1 MWGFSARLPEVVW
14 QGDSGFDCRYGQ
26 GSAGRQTNLCRA
38 KGWRARMAK
47 GFQRGTNIGTR
58 IAVWRA
64 GLTAPATGF
73 TLQPEPRSIGMLAR
87 GRQLLAGNVQLAG
100 HFTEVPGVSLW
111 DIPAP
116 DAAFLAE
123 AHGFGWLDDLAAVG
137 DGSARAMAQAW
148 TWGWIA
154 RFGQGKGAGWTPDL
168 TGRRLIRLIN
178 HAIFLL
184 QGRDRAQSAAFFA
197 TLTQQTLLLSRRW
210 PRAAA
215 GLPRFEAL
223 SGLIYAGLSL
233 MGMDALVGPAS
244 AALARDC
251 ATQVDADGAIATR
264 NPEAL
269 LEVFTL
275 LTWAAE
281 ALTEAGRAVPAPHLA
296 AIARIAPCLR
306 ALRHADGGLARFHG
320 GGRGLAG
327 QLDLALA
334 NGGARAVPLAGFAMG
349 FARLTGGRSS
359 VICDVAAAPLGA
371 RGHASTLAFELTSGR
386 RPVIVNCG
394 SGRAFGSDWQRAGR
408 ATPSHSTL
416 CVEGVSSSRLG
427 DLPAGGD
434 VLVQRARVTASHQLI
449 EDGEQGVYAAHDGWV
464 STHGLAH
471 ARTLMLSGDGRH
483 LDGDD
488 RLTASTPAQRQRFE
502 AMLGQSGISGIRFA
516 IRFHLHPD
524 VDATLDMGGH
534 AVSLAL
540 KSGEIWVFRY
550 EGQAKLTI
558 QPSVYL
564 ERGRLRPRA
573 SEQIV
578 LEAQAVDIE
587 TRIGWTL
594 AKAQDTPAAIR
605 DVGHDDGEAAS

>member
-1 MWGFSARLPEVVW
+1 MAR
-14 QGDSGFDCRYGQ
+14 
-26 GSAGRQTNLCRA
+26 GSH
-38 KGWRARMAK
+38 
-47 GFQRGTNIGTR
+47 RGTNIGTR
-58 IAVWRA
+58 LAVWRA
-64 GLTAPATGF
+64 GLTAPASGF
-73 TLQPEPRSIGMLAR
+73 TLQPEPRSIGLMSR
-87 GRQLLAGNVQLAG
+87 GRQMLAGNMQLAG
-100 HFTEVPGVSLW
+100 HFTEAQGQMLW

-116 DAAFLAE
+116 DAAFLSE

-137 DGSARAMAQAW
+137 DAPARKLAQDWLWA
-148 TWGWIA
+148 WIA

-168 TGRRLIRLIN
+168 TGRRLIRWIN

-210 PRAAA
+210 PKAAP

-223 SGLIYAGLSL
+223 AGLIYAGLSL
-233 MGMDALVGPAS
+233 MGMEALVGPAS
-244 AALARDC
+244 AALAKDC
-251 ATQVDADGAIATR
+251 GTQVDAGGGIASR
-264 NPEAL
+264 NPEDL
-269 LEVFTL
+269 LEVATL
-275 LTWAAE
+275 LTWAAG
-281 ALTEAGRAVPAPHLA
+281 ALTQAGRDIPADHLA
-296 AIARIAPCLR
+296 AIRRIAPCLR
-306 ALRHADGGLARFHG
+306 ALRHADGSLARFHG
-320 GGRGLAG
+320 GGRGIEGA
-327 QLDLALA
+327 LDLALA
-334 NGGARAVPLAGFAMG
+334 ATSGRAVPQAGLAMG
-349 FARLTGGRSS
+349 FARLAGGRSS
-359 VICDVAAAPLGA
+359 VIADVAVPPEGTRA
-371 RGHASTLAFELTSGR
+371 HASTLAFELTSGR

-416 CVEGVSSSRLG
+416 CIEGVSSSRLG
-427 DLPAGGD
+427 DRAGMAD
-434 VLVQRARVTASHQLI
+434 VLVQRAAVTASHHLV
-449 EDGEQGVYAAHDGWV
+449 EEGEQGIYAAHDGWV
-464 STHGLAH
+464 ATHGLIH

-488 RLTASTPAQRQRFE
+488 RLTASTPAQRERF
-502 AMLGQSGISGIRFA
+502 ASVLDRSGINGIRFA

-550 EGQAKLTI
+550 DGRAKLTI

-564 ERGRLRPRA
+564 ERGRLKPRA

-578 LEAQAVDIE
+578 LEAQTADIE

-594 AKAQDTPAAIR
+594 AKAQDTPTAIR
-605 DVGHDDGEAAS
+605 DLDRDDGQGSS

>member
-1 MWGFSARLPEVVW
+1 MVAQHRAANEPGIE
-14 QGDSGFDCRYGQ
+14 Q
-26 GSAGRQTNLCRA
+26 RQQ
-38 KGWRARMAK
+38 ARMAK
-47 GFQRGTNIGTR
+47 GLHRGTNIGTR
-58 IAVWRA
+58 LAVWRA
-64 GLTAPATGF
+64 GLSAPATGF
-73 TLQPEPRSIGMLAR
+73 TLQPEPRTIGMLAR

-100 HFTEVPGVSLW
+100 HFTEAPGQSLW

-123 AHGFGWLDDLAAVG
+123 AHGFGWLDDLAAAG
-137 DGSARAMAQAW
+137 DAPARALAQAW
-148 TWGWIA
+148 TWEWIT

-184 QGRDRAQSAAFFA
+184 QGRDRVQSAAFFA

-210 PRAAA
+210 QRAHP

-233 MGMDALVGPAS
+233 MGMEALVGPAS

-251 ATQVDADGAIATR
+251 ATQVDTDGSIASR

-275 LTWAAE
+275 LIWAAE
-281 ALTEAGRAVPAPHLA
+281 ALTQAGRAVPQDHLA

-306 ALRHADGGLARFHG
+306 ALRHADGSLARFHG
-320 GGRGLAG
+320 GGRGIAG
-327 QLDLALA
+327 RLDQALA
-334 NGGARAVPLAGFAMG
+334 ATGGRAVPLAGFAMG

-359 VICDVAAAPLGA
+359 VIADVAAPPAGT
-371 RGHASTLAFELTSGR
+371 RGHAATLAFELTSGR

-394 SGRAFGSDWQRAGR
+394 SGRAFGSDWERAGR

-416 CVEGVSSSRLG
+416 CIDGVSSSRLG
-427 DLPAGGD
+427 DRVETAD
-434 VLVQRARVTASHQLI
+434 MLVQRARVTASHQLTG
-449 EDGEQGVYAAHDGWV
+449 DGQAGVYAAHDGWV
-464 STHGLAH
+464 GTHGLTH
-471 ARTLMLSGDGRH
+471 ARTLMLSDDGRH

-488 RLTASTPAQRQRFE
+488 RLTAGTPAQGHRFE
-502 AMLGQSGISGIRFA
+502 AVLAQSGINGIRFA

-534 AVSLAL
+534 AVSLSL

-558 QPSVYL
+558 QPSVHL

-578 LEAQAVDIE
+578 LEAQTAEIE

-594 AKAQDTPAAIR
+594 AKAQDTPTAIR
-605 DVGHDDGEAAS
+605 DLGGDDGQGVS

>member
-1 MWGFSARLPEVVW
+1 
-14 QGDSGFDCRYGQ
+14 
-26 GSAGRQTNLCRA
+26 
-38 KGWRARMAK
+38 MAK
-47 GFQRGTNIGTR
+47 ALHRGTNIGTR
-58 IAVWRA
+58 VAVWRA
-64 GLTAPATGF
+64 GLSAPATGF
-73 TLQPEPRSIGMLAR
+73 TLQPEPRTIGMLAR

-100 HFTEVPGVSLW
+100 HFTEAPGQSLW

-137 DGSARAMAQAW
+137 DAPARAMAQAW
-148 TWGWIA
+148 TWEWIT
-154 RFGQGKGAGWTPDL
+154 RFGQGKGAGWTADL

-210 PRAAA
+210 PKAAA

-233 MGMDALVGPAS
+233 IGMEALVGPAS
-244 AALARDC
+244 LALARDC
-251 ATQVDADGAIATR
+251 ATQVDADGGIATR

-275 LTWAAE
+275 LIWAAE
-281 ALTEAGRAVPAPHLA
+281 ALTQAGRTVPPDHLA

-306 ALRHADGGLARFHG
+306 ALRHADGSLARFHG
-320 GGRGLAG
+320 GGRGIAG
-327 QLDLALA
+327 RLDQALA
-334 NGGARAVPLAGFAMG
+334 ATGGRAVPLAGFAMG

-359 VICDVAAAPLGA
+359 VIADVATPPEGT
-371 RGHASTLAFELTSGR
+371 RGHASTFGFELTSGR

-416 CVEGVSSSRLG
+416 CIDGVSSSRLG
-427 DLPAGGD
+427 DRAETAD
-434 VLVQRARVTASHQLI
+434 MLVQRARVTASHQLI
-449 EDGEQGVYAAHDGWV
+449 EDGEHGVYAAHDGWV
-464 STHGLAH
+464 ATHGLTH
-471 ARTLMLSGDGRH
+471 ARTLLLSGDGRH

-488 RLTASTPAQRQRFE
+488 RLTASTPTQRQRFE
-502 AMLGQSGISGIRFA
+502 DVLGQSGINGIRFA
-516 IRFHLHPD
+516 IRFLLHPD

-534 AVSLAL
+534 AVSLSL

-550 EGQAKLTI
+550 EGHAKLTI
-558 QPSVYL
+558 QPSVHL

-578 LEAQAVDIE
+578 LEAQTAEIE

-594 AKAQDTPAAIR
+594 AKAQDTPTAIR
-605 DVGHDDGEAAS
+605 DLGGDDGQGLS